1 MAGVTLHREL
11 ASRTVQG
18 DEMLLERLTV
28 NLVQNA
34 IRYNHAGGTV
44 SVVVGAPG
52 EPALVVENTGPVV
65 LAEAVPGLFEP
76 FRRLGSDRTQGRGG
90 AGLGL
95 SIVRS
100 IVSAHEGAVRARP
113 GGEGGLRV
121 KVDVSPGLG
130 QTAS

>member
-1 MAGVTLHREL
+1 
-11 ASRTVQG
+11 
-18 DEMLLERLTV
+18 MLLERLTV

-121 KVDVSPGLG
+121 EVDVSPGLG